1 LKKSLASLFVGLA
14 LTSSISVQAAEEKR
28 WFEVEV
34 IIFERLSENSQAKEH
49 WEESDLPTLSKKH
62 IDPFSLFLDEK
73 NLVSY
78 QLAVSASNTL
88 LATSSAVPTNDVIDD
103 VITISEITDINSP
116 EIIEEG
122 DLLAFGD
129 DLSLQASDAIN
140 TDNIEAE
147 ISKPIIVATKAEID
161 GAELIAQSQDEEFE
175 IAPASD
181 LQLSEQV
188 QALKQHAN
196 YKLLM
201 HSAWRMPP
209 TIKRRAIPIRIF
221 AGQNYQTR
229 FNPDGSPILTP
240 IEEVQEAVIVND
252 IETNTDTAAVLMTDE
267 DELTPLW
274 QLDGELLIYLDHYLY
289 AETKMYIRQETTRE
303 VPVSDVTSD
312 YSTDQQS
319 KEQSLLSLSS
329 LALDVKIANPLVESI
344 SELDSE
350 AEIEMQEQAFLQSYP
365 MKQLRVIRSSEIH
378 YFDHPKFGMLMQIRK
393 YEKPDPVIEE
403 DTPRIEN

>member
-1 LKKSLASLFVGLA
+1 
-14 LTSSISVQAAEEKR
+14 
-28 WFEVEV
+28 
-34 IIFERLSENSQAKEH
+34 
-49 WEESDLPTLSKKH
+49 
-62 IDPFSLFLDEK
+62 
-73 NLVSY
+73 
-78 QLAVSASNTL
+78 
-88 LATSSAVPTNDVIDD
+88 
-103 VITISEITDINSP
+103 
-116 EIIEEG
+116 
-122 DLLAFGD
+122 
-129 DLSLQASDAIN
+129 
-140 TDNIEAE
+140 
-147 ISKPIIVATKAEID
+147 
-161 GAELIAQSQDEEFE
+161 
-175 IAPASD
+175 
-181 LQLSEQV
+181 V